1 MQYFIQCLQEPHE
14 VSLVIIPILK
24 VMEGGRGRVNNCSK
38 IVQLISD
45 GVRLER
51 EAAYLV
57 LDCSVTEHFAN
68 A

>member
-1 MQYFIQCLQEPHE
+1 M
-14 VSLVIIPILK
+14 IIPILK

-45 GVRLER
+45 GVRQER
-51 EAAYLV
+51 EAACLV
-57 LDCSVTEHFAN
+57 LDCSITEHFSN

>member
-1 MQYFIQCLQEPHE
+1 M
-14 VSLVIIPILK
+14 IIPILK
-24 VMEGGRGRVNNCSK
+24 VMDGGRGRVNNCSK